1 MNTTDAD
8 GPPGLAPAESPR
20 LRRSWWARGLA
31 LHERVTVGGGTD
43 PVDAGRLGHAR
54 QRLDL
59 WRADRGPELDVR
71 LGELGVDED
80 LLLTYL
86 AEEDG
91 HLAARVD
98 PPPWA
103 VLIEAAVRAAAQ
115 PPSVPVAANWRS
127 AFALPLRPLVDQART
142 RFRRDAV
149 PVTDAHVDLG
159 ALDAAL
165 TATLERQL
173 AALAARALIEELHRR
188 RSADLLQGDDSRARF
203 VDFIRQIGTSAG
215 LAALF
220 TDLPVL
226 ARLLGQATA
235 HATDAMLELLARYTA
250 DREHLV
256 DDLLGGADPGPL
268 VAVDDSRGDPHQSGR
283 TTTVIQFADGRR
295 LVYKPR
301 DLTHDD
307 RLAAFVGWMNRM
319 VPTVGMRTAA
329 CLARPEYG
337 WTEFVIAAPLADPD
351 GADRFYRRQGALLAL
366 AHALNTTD
374 LHYENVIASGEDP
387 VAIDV
392 ETLFSP
398 SWRPATQS
406 GDPAADL
413 LAASVH
419 RTALLPLMVVGE
431 QGIMD
436 LSAAGG
442 DHGRQSPVSQI
453 DWADPCTDR
462 MRLVRRAGT
471 FDGASNRPR
480 LGDRVIDPED
490 HEAAMLEG
498 FRLGY
503 EAIEAHRA
511 DFTQLVE
518 ASSAMTVRLVVRPT
532 WAYRTL
538 LDEATHPSLLRDG
551 LDRDRFLGQLCGR
564 TTLPGDPLFA
574 RHEIVALWR
583 GDVPY
588 FHARA
593 DSSLLAA
600 DGEPTAVP
608 LHRSGVGA
616 ALDRIAGFGEA
627 DRQDQEWVIMAS
639 LATRRPV
646 GTHDDA
652 APMPGPPHG
661 TAAPPERLVSA
672 ACAIADQLV
681 ARGAP
686 GRDRVNWLGLEL
698 VDDRQWLLLPMG
710 AGLANGYLGVALFLG
725 QLAHVTGVARYG
737 EVARRAVAA
746 TPGLLRLL
754 SDRPEL
760 VTAIGCG
767 GLHGLGGLA
776 YALARLAVLLDDP
789 EIGRWVDT
797 TVELAEVAVAGS
809 TSDDWATGQA
819 GCLAAMTS
827 IHAELGLDR
836 AAALAR
842 TCADNLADTTASD
855 QPASPAGFA
864 DGTAGIAYALHRF
877 VDIGG
882 GSPRHADAA
891 RKALR
896 HARQTPN
903 DSSGWCAGTSGL
915 AIALAG
921 QHDEGTSVTSAPDA
935 PADLVRRL
943 ADRPLSRDLSLC
955 HGESGV
961 GEALTVLAAGPAG
974 PAAAAALRQHTTLVL
989 NALQWQTR
997 YCGTPDG
1004 VLTPGLLTGLAGIG
1018 YGLLRSAL
1026 AARIPSALLLEPTPP
1041 PTGSGW
1047 LSNPFTPRRKS

>member
-8 GPPGLAPAESPR
+8 GPPSLAPAESPR
-20 LRRSWWARGLA
+20 LHRSWWARGLA
-31 LHERVTVGGGTD
+31 LHERVTAGGGTE

-59 WRADRGPELDVR
+59 WRADRGPELDIR

-91 HLAARVD
+91 QLAARVD

-103 VLIEAAVRAAAQ
+103 VLIEAAVRAAAR
-115 PPSVPVAANWRS
+115 PPSVPVAADWRA

-159 ALDAAL
+159 GLDAAL
-165 TATLERQL
+165 AATLERQL
-173 AALAARALIEELHRR
+173 AALAARTFVEELHRR
-188 RSADLLQGDDSRARF
+188 RTAGLLHGADSRARF
-203 VDFIRQIGTSAG
+203 VDFVRQLGTPAG

-250 DREHLV
+250 DRDRLV
-256 DDLLGGADPGPL
+256 KDLLGGTDPGPL
-268 VAVDDSRGDPHQSGR
+268 VAVDDRRGDSHRSGR
-283 TTTVIQFADGRR
+283 TTTVIRFADGRR

-319 VPTVGMRTAA
+319 VPAVAMRTAA
-329 CLARPEYG
+329 SLVRPEYG

-351 GADRFYRRQGALLAL
+351 GADRFYRRHGALLAL

-398 SWRPATQS
+398 SWRPATPS

-413 LAASVH
+413 LSASVH
-419 RTALLPLMVVGE
+419 RTALLPLIVVGE

-436 LSAAGG
+436 LSGAGG
-442 DHGRQSPVSQI
+442 DEGRQSPVSRI
-453 DWADPCTDR
+453 DWADPGTDR
-462 MRLVRRAGT
+462 MRLVRRAAT

-503 EAIEAHRA
+503 EAIEAHRG

-564 TTLPGDPLFA
+564 TTLPGDPVFA

-593 DSSLLAA
+593 DASVLAA

-616 ALDRIAGFGEA
+616 ALDRIAGLGEA

-639 LATRRPV
+639 LATRRPA
-646 GTHDDA
+646 GTHGDA
-652 APMPGPPHG
+652 APMPGPSHG

-698 VDDRQWLLLPMG
+698 VDNRQWLLLPMG

-725 QLAHVTGVARYG
+725 QLAQVSGVARYG
-737 EVARRAVAA
+737 DVARRAVAA

-767 GLHGLGGLA
+767 GLHGLGGVA
-776 YALARLAVLLDDP
+776 YGLARLAVLLDDA
-789 EIGRWVDT
+789 EIGRWVDMA
-797 TVELAEVAVAGS
+797 VELAEVAVAGS
-809 TSDDWATGQA
+809 TTDDWAIGRA

-827 IHAELGLDR
+827 IHAELGNDR

-842 TCADNLADTTASD
+842 TCADQLAASSALD
-855 QPASPAGFA
+855 HPASAAGFA

-877 VDIGG
+877 VDVGG
-882 GSPRHADAA
+882 GSPQHADAA

-896 HARQTPN
+896 HAQQAPT
-903 DSSGWCAGTSGL
+903 DSSGWCAGVSGL
-915 AIALAG
+915 ALALAG
-921 QHDEGTSVTSAPDA
+921 RHDADASPEA

-943 ADRPLSRDLSLC
+943 AERPLSRDLSLC

-961 GEALTVLAAGPAG
+961 VEALTVLAAGPAG
-974 PAAAAALRQHTTLVL
+974 AAAATAQRQRTTLIL
-989 NALQWQTR
+989 NSLQWQNR

-1026 AARIPSALLLEPTPP
+1026 TTRIPSALLLEPTPQ
-1041 PTGSGW
+1041 PTGPGW
-1047 LSNPFTPRRKS
+1047 LSLTNPFIPRREER